1 MKSVSINK
9 LHYCGIDLHA
19 DVMYACVMTKSG
31 KVVFHHEMPTD
42 FSYLFKHLKPY
53 LSSIAV
59 CAESTLNCHCRSLSV
74 KYPVLCTD
82 IVCIPLCHCRSLS
95 VKYPVLCTDIVYRFV
110 KELKPRSFQ

>member
-1 MKSVSINK
+1 MESVSISK

-42 FSYLFKHLKPY
+42 FKCLLRHLKPY

-59 CAESTLNCHCRSLSV
+59 CAESTFNCHCRSLSV
-74 KYPVLCTD
+74 RYPALRT
-82 IVCIPLCHCRSLS
+82 ILL
-95 VKYPVLCTDIVYRFV
+95 YRFGTGSLTDALNIIYPFSSV
-110 KELKPRSFQ
+110 MRSI